1 MSNIFLKSQKVT
13 WATEW
18 FDPNAIPFTEPS
30 LFECL
35 SLNLIKSTGET
46 ILNETLLF

>member
-1 MSNIFLKSQKVT
+1 
-13 WATEW
+13 
-18 FDPNAIPFTEPS
+18 